1 MGMGISTCTN
11 INAVR
16 DGKVENSASSAE
28 VLSKRDL
35 DKPDERRRTRR
46 TRRRGSARHNLS
58 LNDGSPF
65 IGGAAPPNANSRDGR
80 YSAPCDVVFD
90 NAILTH

>member
-1 MGMGISTCTN
+1 MRFCVVGMGISACTN

-16 DGKVENSASSAE
+16 DGKVKNSASSAE

-46 TRRRGSARHNLS
+46 RA
-58 LNDGSPF
+58 
-65 IGGAAPPNANSRDGR
+65 GGDRLVTISR
-80 YSAPCDVVFD
+80 
-90 NAILTH
+90 